1 MSRSVVI
8 FLSIFLLNSQ
18 NKNGQSLFQS
28 LMSDS
33 LLFSSCLSPGLS
45 LDLTQD
51 LKVLTNLWTS
61 APKYSNKKLLA
72 GWLLSC
78 CNLEFTNDI
87 IINATF
93 DTTKF
98 RQKCRP
104 YLTQLLNDIATRL
117 QSIGRMYLAR
127 KKVQKKRSQQERKK
141 IKKGRNK
148 RLKQKLSETSLQMLS
163 SDEQSLASIAT
174 EYSSSPH
181 RHQPEA
187 VISGSALE
195 TNSLISVEAEGIPF
209 SSSTSASMQRSFS
222 SVANE
227 KSKNMKSLEGK
238 KPLSQPMTKRLK
250 ETLSAYSSPPKKKP
264 VHPSSSSTSVSQRSL
279 QPPASSALLDTST
292 GSSDLMMEQIKYL
305 KSDLN
310 SALSHKQHASEF
322 SQMREMMKTVM
333 REIQTLRHSED
344 RRSYSSPASH
354 SVPRTKTLSHNSS
367 ENQFELKDNLNSMFS
382 QILNIQKDLSE
393 QKALSSNISLQ
404 LQEQSQVI
412 LTSLSQQAKK
422 PSSSASEATSEAL
435 QDQNEEFYLQQKKY
449 ENELEKLTQLL
460 QHKDQNIQKE
470 VIQKNNL
477 QREINE
483 LKRETERQQSL
494 LSELERNFTQK
505 KRENEMSKQMVE
517 RLEREHGVKQRELM
531 SQIHSTVSQLQG
543 TQEELENYQRN
554 VNELKLNY
562 QNSLLEISVLK
573 REIQNKEKER
583 QEKERQE
590 RVREERERHEREGQ
604 ETQESKAMRDSFENQ
619 KIEFQQKIAELEK
632 KNLVMEQSA
641 GSLHAEKTRMTQEM
655 MQQQDLINQFRSQ
668 ALERET
674 LTKSLERKIVTLEK
688 EEQIHREAIAEK
700 DRYVGTI
707 QAKLSELELKVL
719 NLTNLI

>member
-1 MSRSVVI
+1 
-8 FLSIFLLNSQ
+8 
-18 NKNGQSLFQS
+18 
-28 LMSDS
+28 
-33 LLFSSCLSPGLS
+33 
-45 LDLTQD
+45 
-51 LKVLTNLWTS
+51 
-61 APKYSNKKLLA
+61 
-72 GWLLSC
+72 
-78 CNLEFTNDI
+78 
-87 IINATF
+87 
-93 DTTKF
+93 
-98 RQKCRP
+98 
-104 YLTQLLNDIATRL
+104 
-117 QSIGRMYLAR
+117 
-127 KKVQKKRSQQERKK
+127 
-141 IKKGRNK
+141 
-148 RLKQKLSETSLQMLS
+148 
-163 SDEQSLASIAT
+163 
-174 EYSSSPH
+174 
-181 RHQPEA
+181 
-187 VISGSALE
+187 
-195 TNSLISVEAEGIPF
+195 
-209 SSSTSASMQRSFS
+209 
-222 SVANE
+222 
-227 KSKNMKSLEGK
+227 
-238 KPLSQPMTKRLK
+238 
-250 ETLSAYSSPPKKKP
+250 
-264 VHPSSSSTSVSQRSL
+264 
-279 QPPASSALLDTST
+279 
-292 GSSDLMMEQIKYL
+292 
-305 KSDLN
+305 
-310 SALSHKQHASEF
+310 
-322 SQMREMMKTVM
+322 VM

-412 LTSLSQQAKK
+412 LTSLSHQTHK

-483 LKRETERQQSL
+483 LKRETERQQGL
-494 LSELERNFTQK
+494 LSELERNFTKK
-505 KRENEMSKQMVE
+505 KRENEMSKQIVE

-619 KIEFQQKIAELEK
+619 KIEFQQKISELEK

-674 LTKSLERKIVTLEK
+674 LTKSLERKIATLEK

-707 QAKLSELELKVL
+707 QAKFSELELKVL